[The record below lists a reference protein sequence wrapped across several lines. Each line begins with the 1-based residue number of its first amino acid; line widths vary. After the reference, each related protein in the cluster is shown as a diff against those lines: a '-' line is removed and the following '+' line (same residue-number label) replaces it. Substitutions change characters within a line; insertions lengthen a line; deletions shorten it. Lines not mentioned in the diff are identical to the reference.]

1 MTGGSIEYMNAARAM
16 LDAIAQTQLNAIQEA
31 ATLVARAVQDGHM
44 LYLFGTGHSHM
55 LCEEGHYRAGGLA
68 AICPILST
76 GTMLHESAVMSTQL
90 ERMNG
95 LGPML
100 VQRYQPGP
108 NDVIIVFSN
117 SGVNAVPVEAAL
129 AAKEIGMK
137 IIAVVSLDY
146 AETVK
151 AGPTGRKLHEIADIV
166 IDNQGPPGDALVEIN
181 NTGMKTGPI
190 STISGAFILNSI
202 LTGVV
207 MSLAEKGTE
216 PPPVYISANMPGAAE
231 NNAALVERYRLRNPH
246 L

>member
-1 MTGGSIEYMNAARAM
+1 MTDGSLAYMNEARAT
-16 LDAIAQTQLNAIQEA
+16 LDAIAQTQLEVIEEA
-31 ATLVARAVQDGHM
+31 AALVARAVQEGHM

-68 AICPILST
+68 ATCPILSN

-90 ERMNG
+90 ERMKG
-95 LGPML
+95 LGPVL
-100 VQRYQPGP
+100 VQRYQPRP
-108 NDVIIVFSN
+108 NDVIIIFSN

-129 AAKEIGMK
+129 AAQEIGMK
-137 IIAVVSLDY
+137 IIAVVSLGY
-146 AETVK
+146 ATVVE

-166 IDNQGPPGDALVEIN
+166 IDNQGPPGDALIEIN

-202 LTGVV
+202 LTEVV
-207 MSLAEKGTE
+207 MRLAEEGAE
-216 PPPVYISANMPGAAE
+216 SPPVYISANMPGAAE
-231 NNAALVERYRLRNPH
+231 NNAALVARYRLRNPH